1 MTAPENMDMH
11 MDMDIEEIAV
21 PQPPRLVR
29 QRQVPRNFDFD
40 NAQAARRLDF
50 NVEEDNIPPPVAPRL
65 VRQHAQ
71 IFQDEQRDEDG
82 DVVMDTEGG
91 SRKRRKT
98 NRRKNK
104 NTKRRRTNKRKSRG
118 GSKKRRRSVRKS
130 RRSRK

>member
-1 MTAPENMDMH
+1 MTVPENMD
-11 MDMDIEEIAV
+11 IEDDQDYQV
-21 PQPPRLVR
+21 PPPPRMAR
-29 QRQVPRNFDFD
+29 QRQVPRNFNFD

-50 NVEEDNIPPPVAPRL
+50 NVEEDNVPPAVAPRL

-71 IFQDEQRDEDG
+71 IFQDEVRDEDG

-104 NTKRRRTNKRKSRG
+104 RRTNKRKSRG
-118 GSKKRRRSVRKS
+118 GSKKRRRSVSKS